1 MAHLYTLD
9 HFLLTA
15 FHYLF
20 YRHYWYVQPHDGRR
34 ITNSQAQQDLIN
46 LAVSRGEIEDPT
58 LNDAEGMDE
67 LRAALA
73 GEIWQ
78 TERVQ
83 AVWTLVASWAL
94 KVYFILV
101 LYSYAAHLRSS
112 TYHALPLT
120 TRAKATIIA
129 HPTTEQD
136 LEAELEHEELP
147 RGASNGEA
155 VKGNVLVGKRKEGD
169 EDEFSWD

>member
-155 VKGNVLVGKRKEGD
+155 VKGNVLVGKRKEGG